1 MPTHPPAEPRHTGL
15 LASVAAALTVLLV
28 AAGGQ
33 EATRAAAPV
42 PGVSW
47 QGLVGSGMRP
57 HVALGQRMLVV
68 MKTRSLAD
76 RVAAAGGRAT
86 DKQERKWTA
95 ASLSQQRLLVS
106 RLAVQG
112 VRVQPEYSFAR
123 VLSGFSALLDARA
136 FSLLER
142 DDAVQG
148 IYPVRVAYPAAISAS
163 LLDRRE
169 FTDALGRMP
178 GLALPG
184 FDGRG
189 VTVALLDTGVD
200 RSHPFLRGN
209 FTTGI
214 DVLDPNGDATA
225 RANPDAPAE
234 FERHATELAGIVVG
248 STGPR
253 ALGGVAPGATLL
265 PIRIAGWQPDARG
278 RYAMYGRTDQLIAGI
293 ERAVDP
299 NADGDAHDAARI
311 ALIGLA
317 APFAGFADAP
327 AARAVSGALR
337 LDTLIV
343 APAGNDGPAGPGF
356 GSISGPGGAGA
367 ALTVGA
373 ADTRKNA
380 EEVRVTLRSGLDVVL
395 DRHLPLVGA
404 GAPPHSLH
412 VGVAVPALER
422 RRASFRSLASFFSTD
437 GLSLVAGRAALLRAG
452 EQPAVVAANAARAGA
467 AAVLLY
473 GARLPAG
480 GIGLDEETPIPVV
493 AVPPAA
499 AARLINGIT
508 RGADAGV
515 SIGAA
520 GSVRNGDT
528 ATVAQFSSTGLAYD
542 GRVKP
547 DLVAPGVSMGTS
559 DTGTAED
566 GSPRYASINGTS
578 AAAAA
583 VAGAAAL
590 LAQARPSL
598 GASALHSL
606 LVGNA
611 RALAGETVAT
621 EGAGYI
627 SLGAAAAGELATEP
641 ATLALGNARDAR
653 WTKERTLVVRNVST
667 RKLRG
672 GVRVQREAEGA
683 ASVRFS
689 ASPPRFELDPGASIR
704 IELTVRVAS
713 QPEGRAPAE
722 GTLSI
727 AADGGTA
734 LRVPWVVTF
743 GPLPDTLL
751 GPLRLSQRSFAPSDA
766 APALLTFQ
774 AGRILGGGGRAQL
787 QPVAL
792 LELRLLRSNGTD
804 LGALARLRD
813 LLPGRYAFGLT
824 GRTPAGNVLAKGN
837 YFVQVI
843 AIPSL
848 PGPASRKQL
857 LFRIIE

>member
-28 AAGGQ
+28 AAGGE

-112 VRVQPEYSFAR
+112 VRVQPEYSYAR

-136 FSLLER
+136 VSLLER

-225 RANPDAPAE
+225 RASPDAPAE

-311 ALIGLA
+311 VLIGLA
-317 APFAGFADAP
+317 APFAGFADDP
-327 AARAVSGALR
+327 AARAVNGALR
-337 LDTLIV
+337 LDTLVV
-343 APAGNDGPAGPGF
+343 ASAGNDGPAGPGF

-404 GAPPHSLH
+404 GTPGGQCSAR
-412 VGVAVPALER
+412 GR
-422 RRASFRSLASFFSTD
+422 
-437 GLSLVAGRAALLRAG
+437 GGRAALRRA
-452 EQPAVVAANAARAGA
+452 
-467 AAVLLY
+467 
-473 GARLPAG
+473 PAG
-480 GIGLDEETPIPVV
+480 GWDRARRRDADPGRRR
-493 AVPPAA
+493 PA
-499 AARLINGIT
+499 G
-508 RGADAGV
+508 GC
-515 SIGAA
+515 GAA
-520 GSVRNGDT
+520 DQRRYARRRRRG
-528 ATVAQFSSTGLAYD
+528 VARHSRKRAERRRGD
-542 GRVKP
+542 GR
-547 DLVAPGVSMGTS
+547 
-559 DTGTAED
+559 
-566 GSPRYASINGTS
+566 
-578 AAAAA
+578 A
-583 VAGAAAL
+583 VL
-590 LAQARPSL
+590 FDRTRLR
-598 GASALHSL
+598 
-606 LVGNA
+606 
-611 RALAGETVAT
+611 RA
-621 EGAGYI
+621 
-627 SLGAAAAGELATEP
+627 
-641 ATLALGNARDAR
+641 
-653 WTKERTLVVRNVST
+653 
-667 RKLRG
+667 
-672 GVRVQREAEGA
+672 REAG
-683 ASVRFS
+683 SR
-689 ASPPRFELDPGASIR
+689 RPGCEHR
-704 IELTVRVAS
+704 HVGHGHR
-713 QPEGRAPAE
+713 
-722 GTLSI
+722 
-727 AADGGTA
+727 
-734 LRVPWVVTF
+734 
-743 GPLPDTLL
+743 
-751 GPLRLSQRSFAPSDA
+751 
-766 APALLTFQ
+766 
-774 AGRILGGGGRAQL
+774 
-787 QPVAL
+787 
-792 LELRLLRSNGTD
+792 
-804 LGALARLRD
+804 
-813 LLPGRYAFGLT
+813 
-824 GRTPAGNVLAKGN
+824 
-837 YFVQVI
+837 
-843 AIPSL
+843 
-848 PGPASRKQL
+848 
-857 LFRIIE
+857 